1 MEINITGHQLEI
13 TEGLKGH
20 IEKKIRKLKGHSH
33 SILEIKIILSVDNIT
48 HNAEGNIYLPKT
60 DLHAKCSSPDMYQSI
75 DLLVNKLDKQIIKH
89 NEKMKD
95 HNSQSNF
102 KRTNFSAEN

>member
-1 MEINITGHQLEI
+1 MQINITGHQLEI
-13 TEGLKGH
+13 TEGLKDH

-60 DLHAKCSSPDMYQSI
+60 DPSCQVFKSWYVSI
-75 DLLVNKLDKQIIKH
+75 DRLISK
-89 NEKMKD
+89 
-95 HNSQSNF
+95 
-102 KRTNFSAEN
+102 